1 MPATRPLLTASATVQ
16 PLPFTATM
24 PPTYRWPNTW
34 LLLAPLAS
42 VKLLA
47 EEPPSRPPTK
57 RRPSTKPR
65 AVMPAPPLRVTRPC
79 TVRLFTI
86 LGNLVSQ
93 RNLPAGTSRLRLK
106 GRGMYLLKTD
116 RGTRRVT
123 V

>member
-1 MPATRPLLTASATVQ
+1 MLVAGAGYVYASNPQWETVR
-16 PLPFTATM
+16 TM
-24 PPTYRWPNTW
+24 P
-34 LLLAPLAS
+34 
-42 VKLLA
+42 
-47 EEPPSRPPTK
+47 ERPDDGTEQSD
-57 RRPSTKPR
+57 RLEVTVRDGYVYVT
-65 AVMPAPPLRVTRPC
+65 VTRPC

>member
-1 MPATRPLLTASATVQ
+1 MIAAMLVG
-16 PLPFTATM
+16 
-24 PPTYRWPNTW
+24 
-34 LLLAPLAS
+34 APLRGYSAGPDWEIVQQYS
-42 VKLLA
+42 VPADSGDEQA
-47 EEPPSRPPTK
+47 ERLDVTV
-57 RRPSTKPR
+57 RGGYLYVT
-65 AVMPAPPLRVTRPC
+65 VTRPV

-123 V
+123 F

>member
-1 MPATRPLLTASATVQ
+1 MLVVTAGTVYAANPQWETVRTTAERPDDGSEQSDRLEVTVHDGYVYV
-16 PLPFTATM
+16 T
-24 PPTYRWPNTW
+24 
-34 LLLAPLAS
+34 
-42 VKLLA
+42 
-47 EEPPSRPPTK
+47 
-57 RRPSTKPR
+57 
-65 AVMPAPPLRVTRPC
+65 VTRPC

>member
-1 MPATRPLLTASATVQ
+1 MGRRIWSQNIGREIAVSPWAQTVRTTAERPDDGSEQSDRLEVTVHDGYVYV
-16 PLPFTATM
+16 T
-24 PPTYRWPNTW
+24 
-34 LLLAPLAS
+34 
-42 VKLLA
+42 
-47 EEPPSRPPTK
+47 
-57 RRPSTKPR
+57 
-65 AVMPAPPLRVTRPC
+65 VTRPC